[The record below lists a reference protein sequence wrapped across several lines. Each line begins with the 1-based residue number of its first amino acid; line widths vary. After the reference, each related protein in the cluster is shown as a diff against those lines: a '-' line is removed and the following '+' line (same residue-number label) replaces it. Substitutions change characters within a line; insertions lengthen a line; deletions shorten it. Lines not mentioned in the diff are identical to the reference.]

1 MDTYWSAVVWS
12 ILPTIVVCVVFFF
25 IMRSIV
31 RMDRKERST
40 YADIEAQE
48 RAARGLPPKAS

>member
-1 MDTYWSAVVWS
+1 MDPYWSAVVWS